1 MTHTFF
7 RYGTFRILAALSI
20 AAWVGLVAE
29 QAAFG
34 QAKTVSA
41 GVYTAAQADRGQKQY
56 EAACAACHELS
67 QWSGNDFLATWGG
80 KSVHDLFDQVKTTM
94 PQDNPGSLKPQ
105 QYADIL
111 SYFFKLNKFPAGEAE
126 LKGDAD
132 ALKGILIDKRAAK

>member
-7 RYGTFRILAALSI
+7 RYTTFRMLAAASV

-41 GVYTAAQADRGQKQY
+41 GVYTTAQADRGQKQY
-56 EAACAACHELS
+56 EETCAACHETS
-67 QWSGNDFLATWGG
+67 QFTGNDFFAGWGG
-80 KSVHDLFDQVKTTM
+80 KSVHDLFEKVTTTM
-94 PQDNPGSLKPQ
+94 PEDNPGSLKPQ

-126 LKGDAD
+126 LKGEPE
-132 ALKGILIDKRAAK
+132 ALKGVLIDKKAGK